1 MVNSRNFINNIRGY
15 LSNNYIPFQII
26 DCSNDDE
33 LYDEINYRKIQSMS
47 EDIDLPFAYRVFI
60 QTYSTSHYIAPHG
73 NMIIYVGDD
82 DRLLAVTIHNIN
94 IDLSSI
100 TDLYGFTFSKVDLV
114 SQTDNTYRFY
124 FYQNKFNL
132 NLNSRSRELIN
143 RIWLNLKNH
152 PMYSSYEIIKDEV
165 SYSDAGAIAIK
176 VKLNCS
182 PVLMFLF
189 YPSYGNGNID
199 SVAIYGN
206 GLDAQKR
213 AIESSMQIFGLPV
226 KSIKWDRGIERFL
239 DVVLDSY

>member
-1 MVNSRNFINNIRGY
+1 MVNLRIFIDNVRSY
-15 LSNNYIPFQII
+15 LSDNYIPFQII

-33 LYDEINYRKIQSMS
+33 LYDEINFRKIQSMS
-47 EDIDLPFAYRVFI
+47 EDIDFPFAYRVFI
-60 QTYSTSHYIAPHG
+60 QTYSTSQYTAPHG

-82 DRLLAVTIHNIN
+82 NGVLAVTIHNIKV
-94 IDLSSI
+94 DLANI
-100 TDLYGFTFSKVDLV
+100 TDLYGFTYSKIDLV
-114 SQTDNTYRFY
+114 SQADNTYRFY
-124 FYQNKFNL
+124 FNQNKFNL

-143 RIWLNLKNH
+143 RIWLDLKYH
-152 PMYSSYEIIKDEV
+152 PMYSSYEIIKDEA

-176 VKLNCS
+176 VKLNWS

-199 SVAIYGN
+199 SIAVYGN

-239 DVVLDSY
+239 DVALDSY